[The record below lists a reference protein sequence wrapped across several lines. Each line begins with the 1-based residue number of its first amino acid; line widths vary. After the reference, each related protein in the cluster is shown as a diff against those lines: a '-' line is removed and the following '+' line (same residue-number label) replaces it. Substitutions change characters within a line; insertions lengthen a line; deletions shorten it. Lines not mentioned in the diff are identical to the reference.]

1 MRVVGYI
8 EHPVLKIT
16 LFQMHNKYSVKFET
30 DLLEQTFKFRTG
42 DAIENLQDVRALVDA
57 EFISRVEADFE
68 RMRNT
73 QQAAFQRFLSK
84 EEGSEFD
91 EII

>member
-16 LFQMHNKYSVKFET
+16 LFKMHNKYSVKFET

-42 DAIENLQDVRALVDA
+42 DAIENLQDVRRLVDA
-57 EFISRVEADFE
+57 AFIASVEADFE
-68 RMRNT
+68 RMRAT
-73 QQAAFQRFLSK
+73 QQAAFQRFLPEG
-84 EEGSEFD
+84 EEGEFD
-91 EII
+91 EIV